1 MKIYSTYSVKI
12 KHYNHIFKD
21 TVSIYRKAVDFLINV
36 CLSEWNN
43 ISANK
48 NNLLQQQY
56 VERCIH
62 ATKDNPAPIYDF
74 DAKFY
79 KMPSYMRRG
88 AINEAIGKVS
98 SYKSNLVNWQNNPA
112 GKEPSYP
119 KAGYIFPSMYRT
131 VMYNQIGDYT
141 AQIKVY
147 IRNTWDWITVALKK
161 YDIDIT
167 KQLDDKNSTTF

>member
-36 CLSEWNN
+36 CLSEWDN

-62 ATKDNPAPIYDF
+62 STKDNYSSVCNFIYIIK
-74 DAKFY
+74 KF
-79 KMPSYMRRG
+79 
-88 AINEAIGKVS
+88 
-98 SYKSNLVNWQNNPA
+98 L
-112 GKEPSYP
+112 
-119 KAGYIFPSMYRT
+119 
-131 VMYNQIGDYT
+131 
-141 AQIKVY
+141 
-147 IRNTWDWITVALKK
+147 
-161 YDIDIT
+161 
-167 KQLDDKNSTTF
+167 